1 MKALSKSRFKQGLE
15 CPNKLYFSNN
25 NDVYHNVKN
34 EDPFLQALA
43 SGGFQVEEYA
53 RLQYPGGVLIEDPE
67 DREDYDYQ
75 DLANQTSELLKQENV
90 VIYEAAFY
98 INDLFIRT
106 DVLVKKGTH
115 IQLIEVKAKSLDPS
129 QPYNFVGRSKK
140 LVSSWKPYLFDLAF
154 QAYVTQCCLPS
165 FTITPYLCLVDK
177 TKSATVDGLN
187 QFFRVEKDANSR
199 TGVRKTF
206 KQVSQLG
213 KNILHQENLSEV
225 VTKIHN
231 GEHKYYDNLNFHEAV
246 KLLSEIRIQNYY
258 PNWPAQ
264 FSACKK
270 CEFKKD
276 DSEDGKKKQSG
287 FEYCF
292 KKQYH
297 WTDQD
302 FKKSNIFNVWDLKDP
317 KLMEQKLLFKSQL
330 TPEDIKYKEA
340 AGKLDR
346 TERQWLQI
354 EKERDK
360 DFTEFIDI
368 EGLKDE
374 MDTWVFPLH
383 FIDFETSTVPLPF
396 HTGRKPYEQIAFQY
410 SHHIYYEDGR
420 IEHAN
425 EYINSTAGEFPNFEF
440 IEHLQKALS
449 NDEGTIFK
457 YSTHENTI
465 LNAIRAQL
473 KASNT
478 PNKESLISF
487 IESISHHT
495 TDNPDKWTVPSRK
508 FNKGTRDMVDLCK
521 VVKNYYYNPHTFGSN
536 SIKKVLPAVL
546 KSSQFVQ
553 EKYSKPIGTIG
564 VSSKNLQDDHVW
576 LKKLDNEIISP
587 YKTLPPVHK
596 NISQE
601 EIEARLS
608 NIDNIDDGGAALTA
622 YGKIQYT
629 DMTEKER
636 VDIADALKRYCE
648 LDTLAMVMIYEHLK
662 SLLIKI

>member
-1 MKALSKSRFKQGLE
+1 MIALSKSRFKQGLE

-25 NDVYHNVKN
+25 KEVYHNVKN

-53 RLQYPGGVLIEDPE
+53 RLQYPNGVLVDSPYEDNN
-67 DREDYDYQ
+67 YQ
-75 DLANQTSELLKQENV
+75 DLADQTTELLKQENIT
-90 VIYEAAFY
+90 IYEAAFY
-98 INDLFIRT
+98 VDDLFIRT
-106 DVLVKKGTH
+106 DVLVKKGKN
-115 IQLIEVKAKSLDPS
+115 IKLIEVKAKSVDPND
-129 QPYNFVGRSKK
+129 PYNFIGKSNKI
-140 LVSSWKPYLFDLAF
+140 VSSWKPYLFDLAF
-154 QAYVTQCCLPS
+154 QTYVTQRCLPS
-165 FTITPYLCLVDK
+165 FDVTPYLCLVDK
-177 TKSATVDGLN
+177 TKAATVNGLN
-187 QFFRVEKDANSR
+187 QLFRVTKEPGHR
-199 TGVRKTF
+199 TGVTV
-206 KQVSQLG
+206 KQKDVNRLGDNLLHLEPLADVVS
-213 KNILHQENLSEV
+213 
-225 VTKIHN
+225 KIHN
-231 GEHKYYDNLNFHEAV
+231 GFYSYYDNLNFHEAL
-246 KLLSEIRIQNYY
+246 KLLSEIRIKNFY

-276 DSEDGKKKQSG
+276 DSQDGMSKQSG
-287 FEYCF
+287 FEHCF
-292 KKQYH
+292 KTQYH
-297 WTDQD
+297 WTTND
-302 FKKSNIFNVWDLKDP
+302 FKKPNIFNVWDLKDP
-317 KLMEQKLLFKSQL
+317 KLMQQGKLFKSQL

-340 AGKLDR
+340 PGILSR

-354 EKERDK
+354 EKERDD
-360 DFTEFIDI
+360 DFTEFVDVD
-368 EGLKDE
+368 GLKAE
-374 MDTWVFPLH
+374 METWVYPLH

-396 HTGRKPYEQIAFQY
+396 HTGRKPYEQIAFQF
-410 SHHIYYEDGR
+410 SHHIYHEDGR

-425 EYINSTAGEFPNFEF
+425 EYINTTAGEFPNFEF

-449 NDEGTIFK
+449 KDEGTIFK
-457 YSTHENTI
+457 FAKHENTI

-478 PNKESLISF
+478 PNKESLVSF
-487 IESISHHT
+487 IESISHPT
-495 TDNPDKWTVPSRK
+495 KDNPDQWTVPPRIYD
-508 FNKGTRDMVDLCK
+508 KGTRDMVDLCK
-521 VVKNYYYNPHTFGSN
+521 VVVNYYYNPHTFGSN

-553 EKYSKPIGTIG
+553 EKYSKPIGAIG

-576 LKKLDNEIISP
+576 LKKLDNEIIDP
-587 YKTLPPVHK
+587 YKSLPPVHK
-596 NISQE
+596 NISQD

-636 VDIADALKRYCE
+636 EDIAEALKRYCE

>member
-15 CPNKLYFSNN
+15 CPNKLYFSNSPK
-25 NDVYHNVKN
+25 VYHNIKN
-34 EDPFLQALA
+34 EDSFLQALA

-53 RLQYPGGVLIEDPE
+53 RLQYPGGILVDAPYEDN
-67 DREDYDYQ
+67 DYQ
-75 DLANQTSELLKQENV
+75 DLADQTSELLKRENV

-98 INDLFIRT
+98 VDDLFIRT

-115 IQLIEVKAKSLDPS
+115 IQLIEVKAKSIDPNKD
-129 QPYNFVGRSKK
+129 YNFVSSKGK

-154 QAYVTQCCLPS
+154 QTYVTQLCLPD
-165 FTITPYLCLVDK
+165 FKITPFLCLVDK
-177 TKSATVDGLN
+177 SKVATIDGLN
-187 QFFRVEKDANSR
+187 QFFRVKQTTDKR
-199 TGVRKTF
+199 TGVDVLEKD
-206 KQVSQLG
+206 KIQLG
-213 KNILHQENLSEV
+213 KNLLYLENLTEV
-225 VTKIHN
+225 VSKIHDSSY
-231 GEHKYYDNLNFHEAV
+231 KYYDNLNFHEAIE
-246 KLLSEIRIQNYY
+246 LLSEIRIKNYY

-276 DSEDGKKKQSG
+276 DSTEGQSKLSG
-287 FEYCF
+287 FEHCF
-292 KKQYH
+292 KTQYQ
-297 WTDQD
+297 WTDTD
-302 FKKSNIFNVWDLKDP
+302 FSTPNIFNVWDLKDP
-317 KLMEQKLLFKSQL
+317 KLMEQGLLFKSQL

-354 EKERDK
+354 EKERDN
-360 DFTEFIDI
+360 DFSEFVDID
-368 EGLKDE
+368 GLKAE
-374 MDTWVFPLH
+374 MDTWVYPLH

-425 EYINSTAGEFPNFEF
+425 QYINSTAGEFPNFEF
-440 IEHLQKALS
+440 VESLQQALS
-449 NDEGTIFK
+449 EDEGTIFK
-457 YSTHENTI
+457 FATHENTI
-465 LNAIRAQL
+465 LNAIRTQL
-473 KASNT
+473 KASDA
-478 PNKESLISF
+478 PNKESLVSF
-487 IESISHHT
+487 IESISHPT
-495 TDNPDKWTVPSRK
+495 KGNPDSWIVPLRK
-508 FNKGTRDMVDLCK
+508 QNQGTRDMVDLCK
-521 VVKNYYYNPHTFGSN
+521 VVVNYYYNPHTFGSN

-553 EKYSKPIGTIG
+553 EKYSKPIGAIA
-564 VSSKNLQDDHVW
+564 VSSKNLPDDHIW
-576 LKKLDNEIISP
+576 LTKQENEIISP

-636 VDIADALKRYCE
+636 EDISDALKRYCE

-662 SLLIKI
+662 SLV

>member
-1 MKALSKSRFKQGLE
+1 MIALSKSRFKQGLE
-15 CPNKLYFSNN
+15 CPNKLFFSNN
-25 NDVYHNVKN
+25 KEVYHNVKN
-34 EDPFLQALA
+34 NDPFLQALA

-53 RLQYPGGVLIEDPE
+53 RLQYPGGVLIEDPQ
-67 DREDYDYQ
+67 DRKIYDYQ
-75 DLANQTSELLKQENV
+75 DLADQTSELLKQENV

-98 INDLFIRT
+98 IDDLFIRT

-129 QPYNFVGRSKK
+129 ENYNFVGKSKK
-140 LVSSWKPYLFDLAF
+140 IVSSWKPYLFDLAF
-154 QAYVTQCCLPS
+154 QTYVTKLCLPTY
-165 FTITPYLCLVDK
+165 TITPYLCLVDK

-187 QFFRVEKDANSR
+187 QFFRVKKDPNNR
-199 TGVRKTF
+199 TGVKV
-206 KQVSQLG
+206 KIDDISQLG
-213 KNILHQENLSEV
+213 ENILHQENLSEV
-225 VTKIHN
+225 VSKIHN
-231 GEHKYYDNLNFHEAV
+231 GDYTYYDNLNFHEAV
-246 KLLSEIRIQNYY
+246 KLLSEIRMQNYY

-276 DSEDGKKKQSG
+276 ESLDGKKKQSG

-292 KKQYH
+292 KKQYQ

-317 KLMEQKLLFKSQL
+317 KLMQQGLLFKSQL

-340 AGKLDR
+340 AGKLSR
-346 TERQWLQI
+346 KERQWLQI
-354 EKERDK
+354 EKERDN
-360 DFTEFIDI
+360 DFTEFVDI
-368 EGLKDE
+368 KGLKDE
-374 MDTWVFPLH
+374 MNTWVYPLH

-410 SHHIYYEDGR
+410 SHHIYHEDGR

-425 EYINSTAGEFPNFEF
+425 EYINATAGEFPNFEF
-440 IEHLQKALS
+440 VESLQQALS
-449 NDEGTIFK
+449 KDEGTIFK
-457 YSTHENTI
+457 FATHENTI
-465 LNAIRAQL
+465 LNSIRAQL
-473 KASNT
+473 KASDA

-487 IESISHHT
+487 IETISHPT
-495 TDNPDKWTVPSRK
+495 NDNPDPWIVPTRK
-508 FNKGTRDMVDLCK
+508 QNQGTRDMVDLCK
-521 VVKNYYYNPHTFGSN
+521 VIIMYYYNPHTFGSN

-553 EKYSKPIGTIG
+553 KKYSKPIGAIA
-564 VSSKNLQDDHVW
+564 VSSKNLPDDHIW
-576 LKKLDNEIISP
+576 LTKRENEIISP
-587 YKTLPPVHK
+587 YKTLPPVYD

-608 NIDNIDDGGAALTA
+608 NIENVDDGGAALTA
-622 YGKIQYT
+622 YGKTQYT

-636 VDIADALKRYCE
+636 QDISDALKRYCE

-662 SLLIKI
+662 SIVK

>member
-1 MKALSKSRFKQGLE
+1 MIALSKSRFKQGLE

-25 NDVYHNVKN
+25 KEVFHNVKN
-34 EDPFLQALA
+34 NDPFLQALA

-53 RLQYPGGVLIEDPE
+53 RLQYPGGVLVDAPYHENN
-67 DREDYDYQ
+67 YQ

-98 INDLFIRT
+98 FDDLFIRT

-129 QPYNFVGRSKK
+129 QPHNFVGKSNK
-140 LVSSWKPYLFDLAF
+140 LVGSWKPYLFDLAF
-154 QAYVTQCCLPS
+154 QTYVTQRCLPTY
-165 FTITPYLCLVDK
+165 TITPYLCLVDK

-187 QFFRVEKDANSR
+187 QFFRIKKDPNNR
-199 TGVRKTF
+199 TGVTVK
-206 KQVSQLG
+206 VEDISQLG
-213 KNILHQENLSEV
+213 ENILHQENLSEV
-225 VTKIHN
+225 VSKIHN
-231 GEHKYYDNLNFHEAV
+231 GDYMYYDNLNFQEAV
-246 KLLSEIRIQNYY
+246 KLLSDIRIKNYY

-276 DSEDGKKKQSG
+276 DSEDGKIKKSG
-287 FEYCF
+287 FEHCF
-292 KKQYH
+292 KTQYH

-302 FKKSNIFNVWDLKDP
+302 FKKSTIFNVWDLKDP
-317 KLMEQKLLFKSQL
+317 KLMQQGLLFKSQL
-330 TPEDIKYKEA
+330 SPEDIKYKEA
-340 AGKLDR
+340 AGKLSR

-354 EKERDK
+354 EKERND
-360 DFTEFIDI
+360 DFTEFVDI
-368 EGLKDE
+368 EGLKQE
-374 MDTWVFPLH
+374 MDTWVYPLH

-396 HTGRKPYEQIAFQY
+396 HTGRKPYEQIAFQF
-410 SHHIYYEDGR
+410 SHHIYHKDGR

-425 EYINSTAGEFPNFEF
+425 QYINTTAGEFPNFEF
-440 IEHLQKALS
+440 IEQLQKALS
-449 NDEGTIFK
+449 KDEGTIFK
-457 YSTHENTI
+457 FATHENTI

-473 KASNT
+473 KKSDA

-495 TDNPDKWTVPSRK
+495 KKNPDTWIVPNRK
-508 FNKGTRDMVDLCK
+508 QNQGTRDMVDLCK
-521 VVKNYYYNPHTFGSN
+521 VVVKYYYNPHTFGSN

-553 EKYSKPIGTIG
+553 EKYSRPI
-564 VSSKNLQDDHVW
+564 
-576 LKKLDNEIISP
+576 NEIQVTSINIPSDHIWLTVKNGEIVDP
-587 YKTLPPVHK
+587 YKTLPPVYD
-596 NISQE
+596 NISQD
-601 EIEARLS
+601 EIETRLS
-608 NIDNIDDGGAALTA
+608 DMKNIDDGGAALTA

-629 DMTEKER
+629 DMSVKER
-636 VDIADALKRYCE
+636 EDISDALKRYCE

-662 SLLIKI
+662 SLV

>member
-1 MKALSKSRFKQGLE
+1 MIALSKSRFKQGLE

-25 NDVYHNVKN
+25 KQVFHNVKN
-34 EDPFLQALA
+34 NDPFLQALA

-53 RLQYPGGVLIEDPE
+53 RLQYPGGVLVDAPYHENN
-67 DREDYDYQ
+67 YQ

-98 INDLFIRT
+98 FDDLFIRT

-115 IQLIEVKAKSLDPS
+115 IQLIEVKAKSINPS
-129 QPYNFVGRSKK
+129 QPHNFVGKSKK

-154 QAYVTQCCLPS
+154 QTYVTQRCLPTY
-165 FTITPYLCLVDK
+165 TITPYLCLVDK

-187 QFFRVEKDANSR
+187 QFFRIKKDPNNR
-199 TGVRKTF
+199 TGVTVK
-206 KQVSQLG
+206 VEDISQLG
-213 KNILHQENLSEV
+213 ENILHQENLSEV
-225 VTKIHN
+225 VSKIHN
-231 GEHKYYDNLNFHEAV
+231 GDYMYYDNLNFHEAV
-246 KLLSEIRIQNYY
+246 KLLSDIRIKNYY

-276 DSEDGKKKQSG
+276 DSEKGKIKQSG
-287 FEYCF
+287 FEHCF
-292 KKQYH
+292 TTQYH

-302 FKKSNIFNVWDLKDP
+302 FKKSTIFNVWDLKDP
-317 KLMEQKLLFKSQL
+317 KLMQQGLLFKSQL
-330 TPEDIKYKEA
+330 SPEDIKYKEA
-340 AGKLDR
+340 AGKLSR

-354 EKERDK
+354 EKERND
-360 DFTEFIDI
+360 DFTEFVDI
-368 EGLKDE
+368 EGLKQE
-374 MDTWVFPLH
+374 MDTWVYPLH

-396 HTGRKPYEQIAFQY
+396 HTGRKPYEQIAFQF
-410 SHHIYYEDGR
+410 SHHIYHKDGR

-425 EYINSTAGEFPNFEF
+425 QYINTTAGEFPNFEF
-440 IEHLQKALS
+440 IEQLQKALS
-449 NDEGTIFK
+449 KDEGTIFK
-457 YSTHENTI
+457 FATHENTI

-473 KASNT
+473 KKSDA

-495 TDNPDKWTVPSRK
+495 KKNPDTWIVPNRK
-508 FNKGTRDMVDLCK
+508 QNQGTRDMVDLCK
-521 VVKNYYYNPHTFGSN
+521 VVVKYYYNPHTFGSN

-553 EKYSKPIGTIG
+553 EKYSRPI
-564 VSSKNLQDDHVW
+564 
-576 LKKLDNEIISP
+576 NEIQVTSINIPSDHIWLTVKNGEIVDP
-587 YKTLPPVHK
+587 YKTLPPVYD
-596 NISQE
+596 NISQD
-601 EIEARLS
+601 EIETRLS
-608 NIDNIDDGGAALTA
+608 DMKNIDDGGAALTA

-629 DMTEKER
+629 DMSVKER
-636 VDIADALKRYCE
+636 EDISDALKRYCE

-662 SLLIKI
+662 SLV

>member
-1 MKALSKSRFKQGLE
+1 MIALSKSRFKQGLE

-25 NDVYHNVKN
+25 KEVYYNVKN
-34 EDPFLQALA
+34 NDPFLQALA

-53 RLQYPGGVLIEDPE
+53 RLQYPGGVLIEDPQ
-67 DREDYDYQ
+67 DRKIYDYQ
-75 DLANQTSELLKQENV
+75 DLADQTSELLKQENV

-98 INDLFIRT
+98 IDDLFIRT
-106 DVLVKKGTH
+106 DVLVKKGAH

-129 QPYNFVGRSKK
+129 EPYNFVGKSKK
-140 LVSSWKPYLFDLAF
+140 IVSSWKPYLFDLAF
-154 QAYVTQCCLPS
+154 QTYVTKLCLPTY
-165 FTITPYLCLVDK
+165 TITPYLCLVDK

-187 QFFRVEKDANSR
+187 QFFRVKKDPNNR
-199 TGVRKTF
+199 TGVTVK
-206 KQVSQLG
+206 VDDISQLG
-213 KNILHQENLSEV
+213 ENILHQENLSEV
-225 VTKIHN
+225 VSKIHN
-231 GEHKYYDNLNFHEAV
+231 GDYTYYDNLNFHEAV
-246 KLLSEIRIQNYY
+246 KLLSEIRMQNYY

-276 DSEDGKKKQSG
+276 ESLDGKKKQSG

-292 KKQYH
+292 KKQYQ

-317 KLMEQKLLFKSQL
+317 KLMQQGLLFKSQL

-340 AGKLDR
+340 AGKLSR

-354 EKERDK
+354 EKERDN
-360 DFTEFIDI
+360 DFTEFVDI
-368 EGLKDE
+368 EGLKSE
-374 MDTWVFPLH
+374 MDTWVYPLH

-410 SHHIYYEDGR
+410 SHHIYHEDGR

-425 EYINSTAGEFPNFEF
+425 EYINTTAGAFPNFEF
-440 IEHLQKALS
+440 VESLQQALS
-449 NDEGTIFK
+449 KDEGTIFK
-457 YSTHENTI
+457 FATHENTI

-473 KASNT
+473 KASDA

-487 IESISHHT
+487 IETISHPT
-495 TDNPDKWTVPSRK
+495 NDNPDPWIVPTRK
-508 FNKGTRDMVDLCK
+508 QNQGTRDMVDLCK
-521 VVKNYYYNPHTFGSN
+521 VIIKYYYNPHTFGSN

-553 EKYSKPIGTIG
+553 KKYSKPIGAIA
-564 VSSKNLQDDHVW
+564 VSSKNLPDNHIW
-576 LKKLDNEIISP
+576 LTKRENEIISP
-587 YKTLPPVHK
+587 YKTLPPVYD

-608 NIDNIDDGGAALTA
+608 NIENVDDGGAALTA
-622 YGKIQYT
+622 YGKTQYT

-636 VDIADALKRYCE
+636 QDISDALKRYCE

-662 SLLIKI
+662 SIVK

>member
-1 MKALSKSRFKQGLE
+1 MIALSKSRFKQGLE

-25 NDVYHNVKN
+25 KQVFHNVKN
-34 EDPFLQALA
+34 NDPFLQALA

-53 RLQYPGGVLIEDPE
+53 RLQYPGGVLVDAPYHENN
-67 DREDYDYQ
+67 YQ

-98 INDLFIRT
+98 FDDLFIRT

-129 QPYNFVGRSKK
+129 QSHNFVGKSKK
-140 LVSSWKPYLFDLAF
+140 LVGSWKPYLFDLAF
-154 QAYVTQCCLPS
+154 QTYVTQRCLPTY
-165 FTITPYLCLVDK
+165 TITPYLCLVDK

-187 QFFRVEKDANSR
+187 QFFRIKKDPNNR
-199 TGVRKTF
+199 TGVTVK
-206 KQVSQLG
+206 VEDISQLG
-213 KNILHQENLSEV
+213 ENILHQENLSEV
-225 VTKIHN
+225 VSKIHN
-231 GEHKYYDNLNFHEAV
+231 GDYMYYDNLNFHEAV
-246 KLLSEIRIQNYY
+246 KLLSDIRIKNYY

-276 DSEDGKKKQSG
+276 DSEDGKIKKSG
-287 FEYCF
+287 FEHCF
-292 KKQYH
+292 KTQYH

-302 FKKSNIFNVWDLKDP
+302 FKKSTIFNVWDLKDP
-317 KLMEQKLLFKSQL
+317 KLMQQGLLFKSQL
-330 TPEDIKYKEA
+330 SPEDIKYKEA
-340 AGKLDR
+340 AGKLSR

-354 EKERDK
+354 EKERND
-360 DFTEFIDI
+360 DFTEFVDI
-368 EGLKDE
+368 EGLKQE
-374 MDTWVFPLH
+374 MDTWVYPLH

-396 HTGRKPYEQIAFQY
+396 HTGRKPYEQIAFQF
-410 SHHIYYEDGR
+410 SHHIYHKDGR

-425 EYINSTAGEFPNFEF
+425 QYINTTAGEFPNFEF
-440 IEHLQKALS
+440 IEQLQKALS
-449 NDEGTIFK
+449 KDEGTIFK
-457 YSTHENTI
+457 FATHENTI

-473 KASNT
+473 KKSDA

-495 TDNPDKWTVPSRK
+495 KKNPDTWIVPNRK
-508 FNKGTRDMVDLCK
+508 QNHGTRDMVDLCK
-521 VVKNYYYNPHTFGSN
+521 VVVKYYYNPHTFGSN

-553 EKYSKPIGTIG
+553 EKYSRPI
-564 VSSKNLQDDHVW
+564 
-576 LKKLDNEIISP
+576 NEIQVTSINIPSDHIWLTVKNGEIVDP
-587 YKTLPPVHK
+587 YKTLPPVYD
-596 NISQE
+596 NISQD
-601 EIEARLS
+601 EIETRLS
-608 NIDNIDDGGAALTA
+608 DMKNIDDGGAALTA

-629 DMTEKER
+629 DMSVKER
-636 VDIADALKRYCE
+636 EDISDALKRYCE

-662 SLLIKI
+662 SLV

>member
-1 MKALSKSRFKQGLE
+1 MIALSKSRFKQGLE

-25 NDVYHNVKN
+25 KEVFHNVKN
-34 EDPFLQALA
+34 NDPFLQALA

-53 RLQYPGGVLIEDPE
+53 RLQYPGGVLVDAPYHENN
-67 DREDYDYQ
+67 YQ

-98 INDLFIRT
+98 FDDLFIRT

-129 QPYNFVGRSKK
+129 QPHNFVGKSNK
-140 LVSSWKPYLFDLAF
+140 LVGSWKPYLFDLAF
-154 QAYVTQCCLPS
+154 QTYVTQRCLPTY
-165 FTITPYLCLVDK
+165 TITPYLCLVDK

-187 QFFRVEKDANSR
+187 QFFRIKKDPNNR
-199 TGVRKTF
+199 TGVTVK
-206 KQVSQLG
+206 VEDISQLG
-213 KNILHQENLSEV
+213 ENILHQENLSEV
-225 VTKIHN
+225 VSKIHN
-231 GEHKYYDNLNFHEAV
+231 GDYMYYDNLNFHEAV
-246 KLLSEIRIQNYY
+246 KLLSDIRIKNYY

-276 DSEDGKKKQSG
+276 DSEDGKIKKSG
-287 FEYCF
+287 FEHCF
-292 KKQYH
+292 KTQYH

-302 FKKSNIFNVWDLKDP
+302 FKKSTIFNVWDLKDP
-317 KLMEQKLLFKSQL
+317 KLMQQGLLFKSQL
-330 TPEDIKYKEA
+330 SPEDIKYKEA
-340 AGKLDR
+340 AGKLSR

-354 EKERDK
+354 EKERND
-360 DFTEFIDI
+360 DFTEFVDI
-368 EGLKDE
+368 EGLKQE
-374 MDTWVFPLH
+374 MDTWVYPLH

-396 HTGRKPYEQIAFQY
+396 HTGRKPYEQIAFQF
-410 SHHIYYEDGR
+410 SHHIYHKDGR

-425 EYINSTAGEFPNFEF
+425 QYINTTAGEFPNFEF
-440 IEHLQKALS
+440 IEQLQKALS
-449 NDEGTIFK
+449 KDEGTIFK
-457 YSTHENTI
+457 FATHENTI

-473 KASNT
+473 KKSDA

-495 TDNPDKWTVPSRK
+495 KKNPDTWIVPNRK
-508 FNKGTRDMVDLCK
+508 QNQGTRDMVDLCK
-521 VVKNYYYNPHTFGSN
+521 VVVKYYYNPHTFGSN

-553 EKYSKPIGTIG
+553 EKYSRPI
-564 VSSKNLQDDHVW
+564 
-576 LKKLDNEIISP
+576 NEIQVTSINIPSDHIWLTVKNGEIVDP
-587 YKTLPPVHK
+587 YKTLPPVYD
-596 NISQE
+596 NISQD
-601 EIEARLS
+601 EIETRLS
-608 NIDNIDDGGAALTA
+608 DMKNIDDGGAALTA

-629 DMTEKER
+629 DMSVKER
-636 VDIADALKRYCE
+636 EDISDALKRYCE

-662 SLLIKI
+662 SLV

>member
-1 MKALSKSRFKQGLE
+1 MIALSKSRFKQGLE
-15 CPNKLYFSNN
+15 CPNKLFFSNN
-25 NDVYHNVKN
+25 KEVYHNVKN
-34 EDPFLQALA
+34 NDSFLQALA

-53 RLQYPGGVLIEDPE
+53 RLQYPGGVLIEDSK
-67 DREDYDYQ
+67 DRENYDYQ
-75 DLANQTSELLKQENV
+75 DLSDQTSELLKQENV

-115 IQLIEVKAKSLDPS
+115 IQLIEVKAKSLDPREN
-129 QPYNFVGRSKK
+129 YNFVGKSKK
-140 LVSSWKPYLFDLAF
+140 IVSSWKPYLFDLAF
-154 QAYVTQCCLPS
+154 QTYVTKLCLP
-165 FTITPYLCLVDK
+165 TYKITPYLCLVDK

-187 QFFRVEKDANSR
+187 QFFRVKKDPNNR
-199 TGVRKTF
+199 TGVTVK
-206 KQVSQLG
+206 VDSISQLG
-213 KNILHQENLSEV
+213 ENILHLENLSEV
-225 VTKIHN
+225 VSKIHN

-246 KLLSEIRIQNYY
+246 KLLSEIRTKNYY

-287 FEYCF
+287 FEHCF
-292 KKQYH
+292 KTQYQ

-302 FKKSNIFNVWDLKDP
+302 FKNPTIFNVWDLKDP
-317 KLMEQKLLFKSQL
+317 KLMQQGLLFKSQL
-330 TPEDIKYKEA
+330 TPQDIKYKEA
-340 AGKLDR
+340 AGKLSR

-354 EKERDK
+354 EKERDN
-360 DFTEFIDI
+360 DFTEFVDI
-368 EGLKDE
+368 EGLKQE
-374 MDTWVFPLH
+374 MGTWVYPLH

-410 SHHIYYEDGR
+410 SHHIYHEDGR

-425 EYINSTAGEFPNFEF
+425 EYINATAGEFPNFEF
-440 IEHLQKALS
+440 VESLQQALS
-449 NDEGTIFK
+449 KDEGTIFK
-457 YSTHENTI
+457 FATHENTI

-473 KASNT
+473 KASDA

-487 IESISHHT
+487 IETISHPT
-495 TDNPDKWTVPSRK
+495 NDNPDPWIVPTRK
-508 FNKGTRDMVDLCK
+508 QNQGTRDMVDLCK
-521 VVKNYYYNPHTFGSN
+521 VIIKYYYNPHTFGSN

-553 EKYSKPIGTIG
+553 KKYSKPIGAIA
-564 VSSKNLQDDHVW
+564 VSSKNLPDDHIW
-576 LKKLDNEIISP
+576 LTKRENEIISP
-587 YKTLPPVHK
+587 YKTLPPVYD

-608 NIDNIDDGGAALTA
+608 NIENVDDGGAALAA
-622 YGKIQYT
+622 YGKTQYT

-636 VDIADALKRYCE
+636 QDISDALKRYCE

-662 SLLIKI
+662 SIVK